1 MDELDQMLIE
11 LVLQLPQEAKMQLL
25 QMLQGQPQGQSV
37 QEQALGQA
45 MRGGY

>member
-1 MDELDQMLIE
+1 MDELDQMLVG
-11 LVLQLPQEAKMQLL
+11 LVLQLPQEAKMQLSHA
-25 QMLQGQPQGQSV
+25 LQGQAQEQSV